1 MFSLGNHHRYLLYNQ
16 PCDMRK
22 GFDGLC
28 GLVTNQLGRSPMDG
42 GVYIFINKQRN
53 QIKLLC
59 WEPGGLVLY
68 HKRLER
74 GRFSVPDLTQSSGV
88 LKWPDLVLIVEG
100 IELSSV
106 KKKVR
111 FSGIKST

>member
-1 MFSLGNHHRYLLYNQ
+1 
-16 PCDMRK
+16 MRK

-28 GLVTNQLGRSPMDG
+28 GLVTNQLNRSVFDG

-59 WEPGGLVLY
+59 WEPGGIVLY

-100 IELSSV
+100 IELGSV
-106 KKKVR
+106 RKKMR
-111 FSGIKST
+111 LSDINSA

>member
-1 MFSLGNHHRYLLYNQ
+1 
-16 PCDMRK
+16 MRK

-28 GLVTNQLGRSPMDG
+28 GLVTNQLSRSPMDG

-74 GRFSVPDLTQSSGV
+74 GRFSVPDLTQSSGA
-88 LKWPDLVLIVEG
+88 LKWPYLVLIVEG
-100 IELSSV
+100 GCKVLRFWV
-106 KKKVR
+106 KQKEKYLDICTFKTEKVINEQR
-111 FSGIKST
+111 E

>member
-1 MFSLGNHHRYLLYNQ
+1 MFSLGNHQRYLLYNQ

-74 GRFSVPDLTQSSGV
+74 GRFSVPDLSQNSGV

-106 KKKVR
+106 KKKV
-111 FSGIKST
+111 

>member
-1 MFSLGNHHRYLLYNQ
+1 MFSLGNSQRYLLYNQ

-28 GLVTNQLGRSPMDG
+28 GLVSNELGRSPLDG
-42 GVYIFINKQRN
+42 SVYIFINRQRDH
-53 QIKLLC
+53 IKLLC
-59 WEPGGLVLY
+59 WEPGGLVMY
-68 HKRLER
+68 QKRLER
-74 GRFSVPDLTQSSGV
+74 GRFSVPDLRSSSGV
-88 LKWPDLVLIVEG
+88 LNWPELVLIVEG

-111 FSGIKST
+111 FSGL